1 MIYFIVVAGLLCLL
15 LFLLWTRIRISFQWD
30 EGGLSLSIRYL
41 KLSYTI
47 YSGSGEESSEES
59 PGEDTGG
66 KERLKKSLRWLKLIP
81 DLLQA
86 TKTLVKLLVTHGRV
100 TKLRMAGSI
109 GADDPYLTGIYC
121 GSIESF
127 EGILEAFVPEANIDI
142 RPNFEGQRFEMSG
155 EGRAEIRLAG
165 MILVS
170 IIILWQLPKRQIWG
184 LVRNS

>member
-1 MIYFIVVAGLLCLL
+1 MIYIIIVAGLLCLL
-15 LFLLWTRIRISFQWD
+15 LFLLWNRLRISFQWD

-41 KLSYTI
+41 KVSYTI
-47 YSGSGEESSEES
+47 YSGSGGEISEGAT
-59 PGEDTGG
+59 GEDTRG

-86 TKTLVKLLVTHGRV
+86 TKTLVKLLGTQGRV
-100 TKLRMAGSI
+100 TSLRLKGSI
-109 GADDPYLTGIYC
+109 GADDPYLTGIYY
-121 GSIESF
+121 GSIESLK
-127 EGILEAFVPEANIDI
+127 GILEAFVPEANIDI